1 MIKVCL
7 IDNYDSFT
15 YNVYHYLSEFN
26 CRVTVLRNDKFKIK
40 DLKNFDKIVISP
52 GPGNPDQAGMCLE
65 VVDKYIGE
73 KSKPAIEAN
82 YVLRSMDKFPN
93 RTYKFDNRNY
103 LMEYMNF
110 KWAKINDGV
119 LTFH

>member
-1 MIKVCL
+1 MMFSSIPNLFAHTGYINFSWTARCELVSERICKTMKFMKK
-7 IDNYDSFT
+7 NKFT
-15 YNVYHYLSEFN
+15 YCE
-26 CRVTVLRNDKFKIK
+26 
-40 DLKNFDKIVISP
+40 P
-52 GPGNPDQAGMCLE
+52 
-65 VVDKYIGE
+65 KYIGE